1 MRFFFYEIV
10 ARIVAIY
17 LCVDGIRTLQAGLAE
32 RKIRWLGIGDLL
44 DWLLDWTPRPVFD
57 RDSTPIRYWIGMGG
71 RAMALLAFLAIAIF
85 GWWQPSA

>member
-32 RKIRWLGIGDLL
+32 RKIRWLGNGDLL
-44 DWLLDWTPRPVFD
+44 DWLLDWSTRPVFD
-57 RDSTPIRYWIGMGG
+57 RDTAPVRYWM
-71 RAMALLAFLAIAIF
+71 AMSGHATAFIACLVIAIF
-85 GWWQPSA
+85 GWWQPNA